1 MSTGYQAIC
10 PQVFRICPLFN
21 RIMSAIYTQ
30 ACPRCLLPPPGTVR
44 CLPPNMYPLFTT
56 PYVRCLSPLCLLA
69 VYHPYVRC
77 LPPLSMCPQFRK
89 GDCQPFTLQKLTTG
103 YKPITS
109 SLQAAGLVTPQ
120 QARYKGFVMHY
131 ELASFVTKLVTK
143 LVTHYEYL
151 FRNEAR
157 YEARNAPVWFELGHF
172 QLCPITRF
180 LRTKKSGYS
189 S

>member
-1 MSTGYQAIC
+1 
-10 PQVFRICPLFN
+10 
-21 RIMSAIYTQ
+21 
-30 ACPRCLLPPPGTVR
+30 
-44 CLPPNMYPLFTT
+44 MYPLFTT
-56 PYVRCLSPLCLLA
+56 PYVHCLSPLCLLA

-77 LPPLSMCPQFRK
+77 LPPLPMCPQFRK

-143 LVTHYEYL
+143 LVMHYEYL

-157 YEARNAPVWFELGHF
+157 YEARNAPV
-172 QLCPITRF
+172 
-180 LRTKKSGYS
+180 
-189 S
+189 

>member
-1 MSTGYQAIC
+1 
-10 PQVFRICPLFN
+10 
-21 RIMSAIYTQ
+21 MSAVYHP
-30 ACPRCLLPPPGTVR
+30 CPCVHCSGREIASH
-44 CLPPNMYPLFTT
+44 PLCIT
-56 PYVRCLSPLCLLA
+56 PYVRCLSPLIKLA
-69 VYHPYVRC
+69 VHQPYVRC
-77 LPPLSMCPQFRK
+77 LPPLPMCPQFRK

-120 QARYKGFVMHY
+120 QACYKGLVMLY

-157 YEARNAPVWFELGHF
+157 YEARNAPVQGAADADDKGEKPQTGCAWLVGW
-172 QLCPITRF
+172 PW
-180 LRTKKSGYS
+180 
-189 S
+189 

>member
-1 MSTGYQAIC
+1 
-10 PQVFRICPLFN
+10 
-21 RIMSAIYTQ
+21 MSAVS
-30 ACPRCLLPPPGTVR
+30 PP
-44 CLPPNMYPLFTT
+44 MYE
-56 PYVRCLSPLCLLA
+56 LA

-77 LPPLSMCPQFRK
+77 LSPYPCVHCSGREIASHPLCITPYVRCLSPLIKLAVYQPYVRCLPHLPMCPQFRK

-120 QARYKGFVMHY
+120 QACYKGLVMLY

-157 YEARNAPVWFELGHF
+157 YEARNAPVHW
-172 QLCPITRF
+172 
-180 LRTKKSGYS
+180 S
-189 S
+189 SA

>member
-1 MSTGYQAIC
+1 
-10 PQVFRICPLFN
+10 
-21 RIMSAIYTQ
+21 
-30 ACPRCLLPPPGTVR
+30 
-44 CLPPNMYPLFTT
+44 
-56 PYVRCLSPLCLLA
+56 
-69 VYHPYVRC
+69 
-77 LPPLSMCPQFRK
+77 MCPQFRK

-120 QARYKGFVMHY
+120 QACYKGFVMHY

-157 YEARNAPVWFELGHF
+157 YEARNAPVH
-172 QLCPITRF
+172 TRI
-180 LRTKKSGYS
+180 
-189 S
+189 